1 MITLT
6 KTKVA
11 AFKPGT
17 FCDQSKTYKSS
28 FFMSTIDNI
37 SSNDSACGRYENIW
51 GKSVIEVHLKDKG
64 FVPIDAEI
72 WRGTCPPPCD
82 GPATQS

>member
-1 MITLT
+1 MITVIT

-37 SSNDSACGRYENIW
+37 SSNDRFSRYGLFIDD
-51 GKSVIEVHLKDKG
+51 LDP
-64 FVPIDAEI
+64 VPAEDMKI
-72 WRGTCPPPCD
+72 FG
-82 GPATQS
+82 GNQ